1 MVKIKSSSTD
11 DTLGSQRA
19 FRARMDAQCEEIEKY
34 RSAVFRDE
42 RRQLS
47 LEQAAKEW
55 IEKYAQYFSVDVERL

>member
-1 MVKIKSSSTD
+1 MVEIKDRSTE
-11 DTLGSQRA
+11 DTSVSQQA

-55 IEKYAQYFSVDVERL
+55 IEKYAEYFSVDIERI

>member
-1 MVKIKSSSTD
+1 
-11 DTLGSQRA
+11 
-19 FRARMDAQCEEIEKY
+19 MDAQCEEIEKY